1 MTVNELLKRVDEQ
14 KPNAFSV
21 AQKVSWL
28 NDIETQ
34 IQEFLGYDGSRWVVY
49 TDSDEDLAKELI
61 VDRPYSN
68 VYIAWLKAKIDFDN
82 EEYESY
88 QNNQAQFSSEFAAYK
103 SYALRNGLVSTTIVP
118 DHFKNV
124 W

>member
-68 VYIAWLKAKIDFDN
+68 VYIAWIKAKIDFDN

-88 QNNQAQFSSEFAAYK
+88 QNNQAQFSSEFASFK

>member
-49 TDSDEDLAKELI
+49 TDSDEDLAKKLI

-68 VYIAWLKAKIDFDN
+68 VYIAWIKAKIDFDN

-88 QNNQAQFSSEFAAYK
+88 QNNQAQFSSEFASFK

-118 DHFKNV
+118 NHFKNV

>member
-88 QNNQAQFSSEFAAYK
+88 QNNQAQFSSEFASFK

>member
-68 VYIAWLKAKIDFDN
+68 VYIAWIKAKIDFDN

-88 QNNQAQFSSEFAAYK
+88 QNNQAQFSSEFASFK

-118 DHFKNV
+118 NHFKNV

>member
-49 TDSDEDLAKELI
+49 TDSDEDRAKELI

-68 VYIAWLKAKIDFDN
+68 VYVAWLKAKIDFDN

-88 QNNQAQFSSEFAAYK
+88 QNNQAQFASEFASFK